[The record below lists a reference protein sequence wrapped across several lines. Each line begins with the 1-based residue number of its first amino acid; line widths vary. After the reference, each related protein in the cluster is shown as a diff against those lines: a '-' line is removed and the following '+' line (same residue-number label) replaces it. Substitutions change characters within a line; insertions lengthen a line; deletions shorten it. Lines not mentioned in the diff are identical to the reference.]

1 MIKICVRRN
10 VFINIRVSLWPLC
23 GSNSIKDAIDQVKSL
38 AQSHI

>member
-1 MIKICVRRN
+1 MCVRRN
-10 VFINIRVSLWPLC
+10 VFINIRVSFRPSF